1 MELVV
6 ELIREHGLG
15 IVFLNV
21 LIEQLGA
28 PIPAYPVLVVTG
40 ALEGA
45 NGGRLLMLTA
55 LAVGAALMADMVWYQ
70 AGKKYGHRVL
80 GQICRISLSPD
91 ACIRQ
96 TESLYGRWGPKSLLV
111 AKFIPGF
118 ASIASAL
125 AGVVG
130 TPRSVFAVFDVLGAL
145 IWVGSAVFL
154 GSLFSSTVQD
164 LLDVLT
170 TLGKWGLWLVL
181 VVFAVFVARKW
192 WQRQRVERSLRM
204 PRISVQELL
213 ALQARGC
220 MPTLID
226 VRESL
231 LFDKAHIPG
240 ARSWARR
247 TAGSKLAYAQF
258 LPRDAH
264 PHGLVP
270 YCDCPNEVSAAHVAR
285 QLQRAGFS
293 NVRPLIGG
301 LSAWEQAG
309 LKVENSELAEDQ
321 DAAAGSAEGGAA
333 GQGKVASQAPK

>member
-1 MELVV
+1 MGFLVD
-6 ELIREHGLG
+6 LIREYGLG

-21 LIEQLGA
+21 LVEQLGA

-45 NGGRLLMLTA
+45 SWARLGWLT
-55 LAVGAALMADMVWYQ
+55 LIAVVAALIADVLWYH
-70 AGKKYGHRVL
+70 AGKAYGHRVL

-96 TESLYGRWGPKSLLV
+96 TESVYGRWGARSLLV

-130 TPRSVFAVFDVLGAL
+130 TPLRTFVLFDILGAL

-170 TLGKWGLWLVL
+170 ALGKWGLLL
-181 VVFAVFVARKW
+181 LLLAFTVFVARKW
-192 WQRQRVERSLRM
+192 WQRKRVIRSLKM
-204 PRISVQELL
+204 PRMSVAELAGL
-213 ALQARGC
+213 HAQGVT
-220 MPTLID
+220 PTVID
-226 VRESL
+226 VREPL
-231 LFDKAHIPG
+231 LFERGHIPG
-240 ARSWARR
+240 AKSWLHHQAK
-247 TAGSKLAYAQF
+247 GKPSYEHL
-258 LPRDAH
+258 LPHDQHA
-264 PHGLVP
+264 HGLVV
-270 YCDCPNEVSAAHVAR
+270 YCDCPNEISAARVAR

-293 NVRPLIGG
+293 NVRPLTGG
-301 LSAWEQAG
+301 LTAWE
-309 LKVENSELAEDQ
+309 
-321 DAAAGSAEGGAA
+321 AAGFEVEKP
-333 GQGKVASQAPK
+333 QN